1 MSWEV
6 SSMQS
11 KRSFFNRALF
21 RKNLGRFW
29 PLWGGASLAGSLAP
43 LYLLLS
49 LLSSPRSV
57 PEPEDFT
64 RLLYMTAVAV
74 VPALTLCYAIVV
86 AMVVWSYLY
95 SARSV
100 GLMHTL
106 PIDRTGLFVT
116 NTLSGLAMMLIPY
129 AIVGGLLCLIALCW
143 GFFDLMAVMN
153 TVLAVLLMTV
163 LFFGFATLC
172 AMVTGH
178 LLALPAFYFLLNFLA
193 PALDGLV
200 TGFAREFLLGVRDDY
215 SGAVT
220 FLSPVMQIYDSFSYE
235 YESFGLEAAESVTRL
250 HGLWVVAVYGLVGLV
265 MLAAAWALYRARRS
279 ESAGDVVA
287 FRWLRPVFRYGVALL
302 SALTLG
308 RLLYEVLWAALFQK
322 GDYADPVPMAV
333 CMAVTGAVG
342 YYAAS
347 MLLEKSL
354 RVFRGSWR
362 GVLAVCAGVVLLCAL
377 VSMDVFGVESRI
389 PGMDQVETVEF
400 SGSGMEYV
408 TLSAQTDQE
417 LVEKVLALHR
427 AIVEDRD
434 YIRSYDRN
442 ASAWAEESFGWT
454 YFQFTY
460 TLTDGTRLRRAYNLP
475 VTQGRSEQEGA
486 YDRLLYEL
494 YRDPGL
500 QIKRV
505 EIPAG
510 GQLTGVYLYDYNDGT
525 ERETANADA
534 DALYNAL
541 FQDAR
546 SGNIR
551 FDDPGWFEI
560 FDDDSAAYPAEIGF
574 EYRIVDSFGVNHRS
588 IYTRLRPSMTNTLT
602 ALLDMGYLSETDL
615 AYWNETLREEYG
627 KDILIPETV
636 SR

>member
-1 MSWEV
+1 
-6 SSMQS
+6 MQS

-220 FLSPVMQIYDSFSYE
+220 FLSPSC
-235 YESFGLEAAESVTRL
+235 
-250 HGLWVVAVYGLVGLV
+250 
-265 MLAAAWALYRARRS
+265 RS
-279 ESAGDVVA
+279 TTASPMSID
-287 FRWLRPVFRYGVALL
+287 L
-302 SALTLG
+302 SA
-308 RLLYEVLWAALFQK
+308 
-322 GDYADPVPMAV
+322 
-333 CMAVTGAVG
+333 
-342 YYAAS
+342 
-347 MLLEKSL
+347 
-354 RVFRGSWR
+354 WR
-362 GVLAVCAGVVLLCAL
+362 
-377 VSMDVFGVESRI
+377 R
-389 PGMDQVETVEF
+389 
-400 SGSGMEYV
+400 
-408 TLSAQTDQE
+408 
-417 LVEKVLALHR
+417 
-427 AIVEDRD
+427 
-434 YIRSYDRN
+434 
-442 ASAWAEESFGWT
+442 
-454 YFQFTY
+454 
-460 TLTDGTRLRRAYNLP
+460 RRA
-475 VTQGRSEQEGA
+475 
-486 YDRLLYEL
+486 
-494 YRDPGL
+494 
-500 QIKRV
+500 
-505 EIPAG
+505 
-510 GQLTGVYLYDYNDGT
+510 
-525 ERETANADA
+525 
-534 DALYNAL
+534 
-541 FQDAR
+541 
-546 SGNIR
+546 
-551 FDDPGWFEI
+551 
-560 FDDDSAAYPAEIGF
+560 
-574 EYRIVDSFGVNHRS
+574 
-588 IYTRLRPSMTNTLT
+588 
-602 ALLDMGYLSETDL
+602 
-615 AYWNETLREEYG
+615 
-627 KDILIPETV
+627 
-636 SR
+636 